1 MTDLLTR
8 AFEQLRTLSAN
19 RQDEIASRILDR
31 LDDEAQWNDAFMQ
44 SQDALNE
51 LLQKAMAEYRA
62 AQKPRVECRGAIGTL
77 P

>member
-31 LDDEAQWNDAFMQ
+31 LDDEAQWNDAFVQ
-44 SQDALNE
+44 SQEALND
-51 LLQKAMAEYRA
+51 LLQQAMAEYRSA
-62 AQKPRVECRGAIGTL
+62 KNRELSAGEL
-77 P
+77 

>member
-31 LDDEAQWNDAFMQ
+31 LDDEAQWNDAFTQ
-44 SQDALNE
+44 SQEALNE
-51 LLQKAMAEYRA
+51 LLHQAMAEYRA
-62 AQKPRVECRGAIGTL
+62 AKNRELSAGEL
-77 P
+77 

>member
-31 LDDEAQWNDAFMQ
+31 LDDEAQWNDAFVQ
-44 SQDALNE
+44 SQETLNE
-51 LLQKAMAEYRA
+51 LLQQAMTEYRA
-62 AQKPRVECRGAIGTL
+62 AKNQELSAGEL
-77 P
+77 

>member
-31 LDDEAQWNDAFMQ
+31 LDDEAQWNDAFLQ
-44 SQDALNE
+44 SQDALND
-51 LLQKAMAEYRA
+51 LLQQAMAEYRA
-62 AQKPRVECRGAIGTL
+62 AKNRELSAGEL
-77 P
+77 

>member
-19 RQDEIASRILDR
+19 RQDEIASRILNG
-31 LDDEAQWNDAFMQ
+31 LDDEAQWNDAFKQ

-51 LLQKAMAEYRA
+51 LVHKAMAEYRA
-62 AQKPRVECRGAIGTL
+62 AKNQELNTGKL
-77 P
+77 